1 VTIKAGLNQAYRQAP
16 WRQATQKGL
25 LFLILALLGASILW
39 IMLTVTIQAG
49 SAGLQI
55 QDYER
60 RQEELIREIAS
71 LHSDIAA
78 STSAAVME
86 DRALKL
92 GYHTA
97 GPDEIAY
104 IIIPGYAGRQTNISA
119 PPPSAHAPLVL
130 IKPGY
135 TQSLSE
141 WLLQG
146 MFTLSKKSGG
156 LIQ

>member
-16 WRQATQKGL
+16 WRQATQKGV

-71 LHSDIAA
+71 LHSDIAL
-78 STSAAVME
+78 STSASVME

-92 GYHTA
+92 GYHMAT
-97 GPDEIAY
+97 PDEITY
-104 IIIPGYAGRQTNISA
+104 IIIPGYAGRQTDISA
-119 PPPSAHAPLVL
+119 PPPSSHIPPLM

-146 MFTLSKKSGG
+146 IYSLSEKPGG

>member
-1 VTIKAGLNQAYRQAP
+1 VTIKTGLNQAYRQAP
-16 WRQATQKGL
+16 WRQATQKGV
-25 LFLILALLGASILW
+25 LFLILALLGASVLW

-49 SAGLQI
+49 SAGMQI
-55 QDYER
+55 QTYES

-71 LHSDIAA
+71 LRSDIAT
-78 STSAAVME
+78 STSASVMQ

-92 GYHTA
+92 GYHPA
-97 GPDEIAY
+97 SSDEITY
-104 IIIPGYAGRQTNISA
+104 IIIPGYVGRQTEISA
-119 PPPSAHAPLVL
+119 PPPSAHVTPVL

-146 MFTLSKKSGG
+146 ILTLSETPGG